1 MKEIKIS
8 RVHEQKKMLVVQL
21 IKSWPGNDLKCSSP
35 CNSVMQQFV
44 RVEVNSSYEMP

>member
-1 MKEIKIS
+1 MKEIQRS

-44 RVEVNSSYEMP
+44 RVEVSSYEMP